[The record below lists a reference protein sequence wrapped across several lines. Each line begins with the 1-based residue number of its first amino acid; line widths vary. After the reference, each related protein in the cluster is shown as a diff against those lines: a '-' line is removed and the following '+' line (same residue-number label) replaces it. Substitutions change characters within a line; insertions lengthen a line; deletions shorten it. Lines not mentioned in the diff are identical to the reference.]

1 MYTEET
7 RSILAKYLK
16 DLLKKYGI
24 NEKYIGTA
32 SNEQNYIN
40 ILRDKK
46 VILDEE
52 ERKKV
57 QKNMKAEMV

>member
-7 RSILAKYLK
+7 RGILAKYLK

-24 NEKYIGTA
+24 DEKHIGTA

-46 VILDEE
+46 VLLDIFSLMIIH
-52 ERKKV
+52 
-57 QKNMKAEMV
+57 QF